1 MRWSQLF
8 GKTTRE
14 DPGEAEL
21 ASHRLMLRAGMVHQ
35 AASGVYS
42 YLPLA
47 WRSLRKIEQIIREEM
62 DAAGGQ
68 ELRMPVL
75 HPKELWDR
83 SGRTEAMGPNL
94 FQLADRRDRPL
105 VLAPTHEELLTTIV
119 KANVQSYRDLPV
131 ILYQIQT
138 KFRDEP
144 RPRGG
149 LIRVREFDMKD
160 AYSFD
165 MDEEGLD
172 LSYQAMVQAYKNV
185 YARCGLDTVM
195 VEADSGA
202 IGGKDSNEFMLLA
215 DAGEDT
221 IVICRGCD
229 YAANTERA
237 SFVKPSQPKEEP
249 LPLEEVH
256 TPGVKTIQ
264 DLADSLDIPT
274 SKTLKAVFYVADG
287 ELVFVTIRGDLEVNE
302 IKLTNALAANEVRLA
317 TPAEV
322 EAAGLVAGS
331 ASAVG
336 LEGVK
341 TVSDDSIDLG
351 SNFVVG
357 ANKPDHHLRN
367 ANHPR
372 DFKAD
377 VIADIAL
384 AEEGHQC
391 PRCSSTLTTS
401 RGIEVGHV
409 FKLGTRYSDALDA
422 HFPDADGN
430 QRPFIMGCYG
440 IGVGRLLG
448 AAIER
453 HHDDSGILFPTP
465 IAPYQ
470 VSLTPLNVQQDDVA
484 VAADA
489 LYGDLGDAGLEVLYD
504 DRQESAGVKFNDAD
518 LLGLPVRLVVSPR
531 NLKQGVVEVKRRSDA
546 EATTVPS
553 GEVVAKVRE
562 LLGAQSPP

>member
-14 DPGEAEL
+14 NPGEAEL

-35 AASGVYS
+35 AASGIYS

-68 ELRMPVL
+68 EMRMPVL
-75 HPKELWDR
+75 QPRELWDE
-83 SGRTEAMGPNL
+83 SGRTEAYGPTL
-94 FQLADRRDRPL
+94 FQLTDRRDRPL
-105 VLAPTHEELLTTIV
+105 VLAPTHEELLTTMV

-165 MDEEGLD
+165 TDEEGLD
-172 LSYQAMVQAYKNV
+172 LSYQAMVRAYKNV
-185 YARCGLDTVM
+185 YARCGLDAVM

-202 IGGKDSNEFMLLA
+202 IGGKDSNEFMLLTY
-215 DAGEDT
+215 AGEDT
-221 IVICRGCD
+221 IVICEGCD
-229 YAANTERA
+229 YAANAERA
-237 SFVKPSQPKEEP
+237 SFAKPSQPREEP

-264 DLADSLDIPT
+264 GLADFLEIPT
-274 SKTLKAVFYVADG
+274 SKTLKAVFYAVDG
-287 ELVFVTIRGDLEVNE
+287 ELVFVTIRGDLGVNE
-302 IKLTNALAANEVRLA
+302 IKLTNVLAANELRLA

-336 LEGVK
+336 LTGVK
-341 TVSDDSIDLG
+341 TVSDDSINLG

-357 ANKPDHHLRN
+357 ANRPDHHLRN

-409 FKLGTRYSDALDA
+409 FKLGTRYSEVIGAY
-422 HFPDADGN
+422 FPDADGD
-430 QRPFIMGCYG
+430 QRPIIMGCYG

-448 AAIER
+448 AAIEQ
-453 HHDDSGILFPTP
+453 HHDDAGILFPTP

-470 VSLTPLNVQQDDVA
+470 VSLTALNVQDDEVA
-484 VAADA
+484 AAADA
-489 LYGDLGDAGLEVLYD
+489 LYGNLRDAGVQVLYD
-504 DRQESAGVKFNDAD
+504 DRPESAGVKFNDAD
-518 LLGLPVRLVVSPR
+518 LLGLPIRLVVSPR
-531 NLKQGVVEVKRRSDA
+531 NLKQGVVEVKRRADS
-546 EATTVPS
+546 ESTTVPAADA
-553 GEVVAKVRE
+553 VAKVKE
-562 LLGAQSPP
+562 LLSASGP